1 MSGKDY
7 VIKYSAMD
15 QLYLLICNRI
25 SGWYNELSGWS
36 EEYTRLVDMESF
48 QGTSAESAKAYLQE
62 VHGLMICF
70 VQQTLQVYRS
80 RFH

>member
-36 EEYTRLVDMESF
+36 EEYTRFVDMESF
-48 QGTSAESAKAYLQE
+48 
-62 VHGLMICF
+62 
-70 VQQTLQVYRS
+70 
-80 RFH
+80 